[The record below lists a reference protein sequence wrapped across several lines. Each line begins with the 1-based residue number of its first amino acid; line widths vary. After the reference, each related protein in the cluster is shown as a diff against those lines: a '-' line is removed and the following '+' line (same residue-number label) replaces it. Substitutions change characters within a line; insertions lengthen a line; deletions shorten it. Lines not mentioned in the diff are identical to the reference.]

1 MSVSSQF
8 YLSQAALC
16 AKSAQGTTL
25 PNLRDKYLQ
34 AQAAWQAL
42 ADRELG
48 IRAAREQRE
57 ADKAGF
63 VIS

>member
-1 MSVSSQF
+1 MSGSSQF
-8 YLSQAALC
+8 YLTQAALC
-16 AKSAQGTTL
+16 AKSAQGTVL

-34 AQAAWQAL
+34 AEAAWQAL

-57 ADKAGF
+57 ADKAAS